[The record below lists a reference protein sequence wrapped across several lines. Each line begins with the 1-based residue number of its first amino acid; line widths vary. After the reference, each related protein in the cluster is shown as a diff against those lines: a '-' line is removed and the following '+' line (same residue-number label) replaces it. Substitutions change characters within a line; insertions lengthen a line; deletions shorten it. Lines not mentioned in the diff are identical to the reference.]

1 VAVRL
6 GSVRRLLPGRRG
18 HRLGLTTVAL
28 ASSGATT
35 LLFHLVLARRLGPHA
50 FGEVARTYSLGMA
63 VAQITMASISP
74 ALSYVVGHGED
85 DGHRGEMSRSA
96 LRIIGVA
103 SAVVAVLY
111 LPLALAGFAPTS
123 ASSLVLGPL
132 LAFVYALYFGMK
144 LQLFVLDK
152 VMLYAVAELAADVLF
167 VAILALLAWSD
178 PAIGVL
184 TFVVAYG
191 LFVVVMGGYL
201 RARATGSAPIDIRRD
216 VLRYASLSFVGA
228 YSTVARFPL
237 VVGLTGILASSASAG
252 KLAAIFAIVMPLF
265 LVPQAASM
273 LTFATVA
280 RSKGEEEHGA
290 VREMTSV
297 VTIFSTAALLAC
309 ALFAHDIVHIVL
321 GREYLSATTA
331 FVIVALGV
339 APQLASL
346 PVGNA
351 ISAEGSVGLN
361 AAIALLGG
369 PVAIVACLI
378 AIPALGLEGAALGI
392 TISHVAMGC
401 ALLYFGHRR
410 FRLSMPDLGFA
421 FAVLAVGVAAATL
434 DFPVVA
440 RAAILC
446 IASGAVAI
454 RLRAGYIERTSLR
467 TERP

>member
-1 VAVRL
+1 M
-6 GSVRRLLPGRRG
+6 
-18 HRLGLTTVAL
+18 
-28 ASSGATT
+28 
-35 LLFHLVLARRLGPHA
+35 LARRLGPHA

-74 ALSYVVGHGED
+74 ALSYVVGRGD
-85 DGHRGEMSRSA
+85 DDRHRGEMSRSA

-103 SAVVAVLY
+103 SVVVAVLY
-111 LPLALAGFAPTS
+111 LPLAFAGFAPTS
-123 ASSLVLGPL
+123 GASLALGPL

-152 VMLYAVAELAADVLF
+152 VTFYAIAELATDVLF
-167 VAILALLAWSD
+167 FALLALLAWTD

-191 LFVVVMGGYL
+191 LFVIVIGAYL
-201 RARATGSAPIDIRRD
+201 HRGAERAAPIDIRRQ

-237 VVGLTGILASSASAG
+237 VVGLTGLLASSAASG
-252 KLAAIFAIVMPLF
+252 KIAAIFAIVMPLF

-280 RSKGEEEHGA
+280 RSKGQEEHGA

-297 VTIFSTAALLAC
+297 VTVFSTAALLAG
-309 ALFAHDIVHIVL
+309 ALFAHDIVQIVL
-321 GREYLSATTA
+321 GKEYVSAATA
-331 FVIVALGV
+331 FVIVAIGV

-351 ISAEGSVGLN
+351 ISAEGNVGLN

-369 PVAIVACLI
+369 PVAIAGCVI
-378 AIPALGLEGAALGI
+378 MIPPLGLEGAAIGVS
-392 TISHVAMGC
+392 ISHAAMGC

-410 FRLSMPDLGFA
+410 FRLSLGDLA
-421 FAVLAVGVAAATL
+421 FAALVLGVGVLAATF
-434 DFPVVA
+434 DFPVAA

-446 IASGAVAI
+446 IASVAVAI
-454 RLRAGYIERTSLR
+454 RLRAGYLGREVLR
-467 TERP
+467 TESA